1 MTILIVAAE
10 STTCQKCGPRDP
22 SRVDCFRSTSS
33 RIDAAGSGHP
43 YPHPRVSLALRP
55 RVTHWYSCM
64 YVGTPKLAKAQPG
77 GQSVS
82 PSAVSQPPPSVQ
94 VLNASLCSAN
104 SLRSLPNFDTCVP
117 ILYNTWACLRFE
129 LRSMSRLYL
138 FSLVLSLCLVDLIL
152 RSCHH
157 LQQRGPD
164 ARNHVLYYGRCLRVV
179 LIDASR
185 HK

>member
-10 STTCQKCGPRDP
+10 STTCLKCGPRDP
-22 SRVDCFRSTSS
+22 SRADCFRSTSS

-55 RVTHWYSCM
+55 RVTHWYNCR

-104 SLRSLPNFDTCVP
+104 SLRLLPNFDTCVP
-117 ILYNTWACLRFE
+117 ILYIIHGGHACLRFDF
-129 LRSMSRLYL
+129 RSMSGLYSSRWA
-138 FSLVLSLCLVDLIL
+138 FA
-152 RSCHH
+152 SC
-157 LQQRGPD
+157 
-164 ARNHVLYYGRCLRVV
+164 
-179 LIDASR
+179 I
-185 HK
+185 